1 MCEKWVVLDPPVV
14 GRYEWSSRCHTSSF
28 QQGFQY
34 CLVSCKKVWSA
45 RIYQQ
50 RDWKVENC
58 TLRRVSSS
66 SSVQCDLQDSHSD
79 SANQHSWKLFL
90 LLSFAVIKRW
100 LFEKSQILSKAI
112 GNIKTAQNADPPKK
126 INQLFQKSVFSD
138 AKTQTHQAVLSIQV
152 RAECAKC
159 HKSIANIYCSN
170 TSMHARKIW

>member
-1 MCEKWVVLDPPVV
+1 MREKWVVLDPPVV
-14 GRYEWSSRCHTSSF
+14 GRYEWSSWCHTSSF

-34 CLVSCKKVWSA
+34 CLVSCKKAWSA

-50 RDWKVENC
+50 RDGKLGNC

-66 SSVQCDLQDSHSD
+66 SSVLCDLQDSHSD

-112 GNIKTAQNADPPKK
+112 GNLKTAQNADAP
-126 INQLFQKSVFSD
+126 QK
-138 AKTQTHQAVLSIQV
+138 
-152 RAECAKC
+152 
-159 HKSIANIYCSN
+159 KSISCFKSQSFPMQKPRHIKQCSPF
-170 TSMHARKIW
+170 R